1 MSTPEQPSLR
11 VVRPGELPVEPPNTT
26 PPSGALREWPLATV
40 LAVAMAG
47 LVTAGLG
54 HFRRG
59 AVLIGVAVSIAG
71 LLRLMLPSRSIG
83 MLAVRTR
90 VIDVICL
97 GVLALALIGFALWIP
112 GLRP

>member
-1 MSTPEQPSLR
+1 MSASDQPSLR

-40 LAVAMAG
+40 LAVVMAG

-54 HFRRG
+54 EFRRG
-59 AVLIGVAVSIAG
+59 AVLIGVGVSIALVLRMILPTRSVG
-71 LLRLMLPSRSIG
+71 L
-83 MLAVRTR
+83 LAVRSR
-90 VIDVICL
+90 AIDVVCL
-97 GVLALALIGFALWIP
+97 AVLATALIGFALWIP